1 MKDHKWGIFMGNTR
15 SDTYD
20 AGLHFIGQSPV
31 IWPQLMKKATS
42 KCQKEKKVIFVITE
56 PFVLVINGM
65 EGRGYG
71 LRHGDNLK
79 EFLRTGM
86 KVIAVAMVVV
96 RNLDKTIIK
105 FSSSH
110 IMMH

>member
-1 MKDHKWGIFMGNTR
+1 MGNTG
-15 SDTYD
+15 SDMHD

-31 IWPQLMKKATS
+31 IWPQLMPKATS
-42 KCQKEKKVIFVITE
+42 KCQKEKKVNLVITE
-56 PFVLVINGM
+56 LFVFAINEM
-65 EGRGYG
+65 EGRGHG

-86 KVIAVAMVVV
+86 KVIAVAIVVV
-96 RNLDKTIIK
+96 RELDKTIII